1 MRRFCIALTA
11 PFLAVPAY
19 AQAYDGVLFAG
30 GTLSESAGGYA
41 GGMISLPGSSLG
53 RGLGIRAGVNGG
65 EYKYDAAGTQ
75 IGAEYVGGELALVYQ
90 ISGSWGW
97 ANFSAGPRVSYL
109 NLTPDDPG
117 NKLQGTKVD
126 AGIQSDGAYNIE
138 RWRLSWF
145 GSYGIAN
152 ESYLAKLQLGY
163 LVSERSSTRIG
174 IEGGI
179 QGDPVYTKGNLGA
192 FVSTSLMKDVE
203 IQIAA
208 GATEQAGRSAR
219 AYVTIGLSKLF

>member
-1 MRRFCIALTA
+1 MRRLYLALVA
-11 PFLAVPAY
+11 LLIAVPAHAEPY
-19 AQAYDGVLFAG
+19 KGVLFAG
-30 GTLSESAGGYA
+30 GTVSESSGGYA
-41 GGMISLPGSSLG
+41 GGMISLPGAALG
-53 RGLGIRAGVNGG
+53 RGLGVRVGTNGG
-65 EYKYDAAGTQ
+65 EYKYDASGTR
-75 IGAEYVGGELALVYQ
+75 IAAEYVGGELALVYQ
-90 ISGSWGW
+90 ISGGWGW

-109 NLTPDDPG
+109 NLTPNDPG

-138 RWRLSWF
+138 KWHISWF

-163 LVSERSSTRIG
+163 LVAERSGTRIG
-174 IEGGI
+174 VEGGI
-179 QGDPVYTKGNLGA
+179 QGDSVYTKGNLGA

-208 GATEQAGRSAR
+208 GATEQAGRGAR